1 MPYYEHVFIA
11 RQDVSANQVETLT
24 TDLTGIIE
32 NGGGRVAKNE
42 YWGLRQLAY
51 KIKKNRKGHYVL
63 LNIDAPYDALAEM
76 ERQARLNEDIIR
88 FMTVRVDELEEGPSI
103 FLRQKSE
110 KSDRGP
116 RGRDRRS

>member
-24 TDLTGIIE
+24 TDLTGILE